1 MVLQAAALLAAC
13 SVLSV
18 PEDPAQELT
27 AVPFFPQTIY
37 QCGPAALATVL
48 TWSGAAATPEAL
60 APQVYIPAR
69 QGSLAIEL
77 VAATRRAGRIPWVL
91 APDAEA
97 LVAEL
102 RAGHPVLVLQDLGAA
117 WVRRWHFAVVV
128 GVDEA
133 RNAVV
138 LRSGTERRRV
148 ERSAQFHRSWERAG
162 RWALLVLPP
171 DQLPATASPAEV
183 VRVIEDAAGLLPAG
197 AASTA
202 YAAALARWPVDATVL
217 FAAANHAYAGARL
230 AEADR
235 LYRRLL
241 AAEPQHVA
249 GRNNYANLLLDRGC
263 PAAAAA
269 EARQALGDLDRD
281 TTGGGR
287 FRDAVE
293 ETLQRADAL
302 AGDRSRDPTC
312 FSMDDDT
319 TR

>member
-1 MVLQAAALLAAC
+1 M
-13 SVLSV
+13 SV
-18 PEDPAQELT
+18 PEDPARELT

-48 TWSGAAATPEAL
+48 SWSGAAATPEEL

-91 APDAEA
+91 APDAET
-97 LVAEL
+97 LFAEL

-133 RNAVV
+133 RDAVI

-148 ERSAQFHRSWERAG
+148 ERRARFLRSWERGG
-162 RWALLVLPP
+162 RWALLVLSP
-171 DQLPATASPAEV
+171 DQLPATASPTEV
-183 VRVIEDAAGLLPAG
+183 ARVIENAVGLLPAG
-197 AASTA
+197 VASSA
-202 YAAALARWPVDATVL
+202 YAAALARWPADPTVL
-217 FAAANHAYAGARL
+217 FAAANHAYASARL

-241 AAEPQHVA
+241 AAEPGHVA
-249 GRNNYANLLLDRGC
+249 ARNNYANLLLDRGC

-269 EARQALGDLDRD
+269 EARQALADLDRD
-281 TTGGGR
+281 TTGGVR
-287 FRDAVE
+287 FRGAVE
-293 ETLQRADAL
+293 ETLQRAVAL
-302 AGDRSRDPTC
+302 SPDRRTDQSCPGVAGNAVP
-312 FSMDDDT
+312 
-319 TR
+319 